1 MVNFN
6 GISWRI
12 LFVSPTHPALKRK
25 DNTYTLGACVKN
37 NTTIYIS
44 NNLNKEK
51 LKRVMYHEFT
61 HAAMFSY
68 NIYLTLEEEE
78 TFANLFSLYGEEI
91 IAKVNS
97 FLKTK
102 K

>member
-12 LFVSPTHPALKRK
+12 FFVSPIHPVLKK
-25 DNTYTLGACVKN
+25 DNIYTLGACVKN
-37 NTTIYIS
+37 NTTIYI
-44 NNLNKEK
+44 NNSLNKEK
-51 LKRVMYHEFT
+51 LKRVMYHEFA

-78 TFANLFSLYGEEI
+78 TFANLFSLHGEEI